1 MANKEKSVVEYLE
14 NIETIVTGGT
24 NQYDGKDLYL
34 GQPIVNK
41 TKLSLDKINVDDI
54 INKGVDYVVEP
65 DITDFNARKKKIINS
80 LMILIAI
87 TLLSLI
93 ASIVLFSI
101 YLDLVILY
109 VVFDVIIL
117 IFTSILTY
125 KIAKRNNIFKASSI
139 WNYRNI
145 KYYVYEGKLKSI
157 HKYSLL
163 KNTNFI
169 LMLNVIIFLICD
181 LSYIFLIKD
190 PKALIFD
197 MIPFFL
203 NLVLPFIY
211 LEIKKNF
218 KPNWGTFFFIYENY
232 KLSHNDT
239 NWILEEV

>member
-80 LMILIAI
+80 LMILMAI

-101 YLDLVILY
+101 YFDLVILY

-145 KYYVYEGKLKSI
+145 KCYVYEGKLKSI

-163 KNTNFI
+163 KDTNFI
-169 LMLNVIIFLICD
+169 IMLDLIIFLICMF
-181 LSYIFLIKD
+181 YNIFLSKD
-190 PKALIFD
+190 LNSFILD
-197 MIPFFL
+197 LIPFFL
-203 NLVLPFIY
+203 NLVLSFIY

-218 KPNWGTFFFIYENY
+218 KSSWETFFFIYENY
-232 KLSHNDT
+232 KLSHDNT
-239 NWILEEV
+239 GWTLEEV